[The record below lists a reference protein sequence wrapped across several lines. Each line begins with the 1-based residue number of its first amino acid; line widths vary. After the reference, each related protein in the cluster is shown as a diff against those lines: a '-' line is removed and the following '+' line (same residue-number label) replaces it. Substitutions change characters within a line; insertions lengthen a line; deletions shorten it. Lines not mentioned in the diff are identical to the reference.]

1 MRHLALGH
9 RLFLLAMAGILPLAI
24 MSGIGV
30 VGLVQQQRAQAER
43 ATLEITR
50 ALATAVEAELQRTG
64 SVLEAFASSA
74 TLDTS
79 NAAEFYQSAQRMA
92 KAQPNWLTVILI
104 DPDGTVLFNANQS
117 DPSKVQK
124 VAERDSFQKTIR
136 TRLPVVGYLARGA
149 SGSYGIPLRVPVV
162 RQGQLHYVLT
172 AVIKPQ
178 AILDIIKRQR
188 VPDDWIVSV
197 FDGKGARVARSISHD
212 KFIGGRAAP
221 SLSRLMA
228 SGAPE
233 GFGETEVLEGSK
245 VYTAFSRT
253 AISDWSVAIGVPT
266 ATIDSAGYRSLSA
279 YGSGILISL
288 VLGVIGALVVAR
300 SIKHPI
306 ESLRRAALALGR
318 GESFT
323 VPPITIPEAREVGNA
338 LQTAMHQHAQ
348 SEAERQTLLADAQEA
363 RNQAERANRVKDQF
377 MAMLGHELRNPL
389 APIISALDIMEA
401 RHSGVDV
408 RERHII
414 ERQVAHL
421 SRLVDDLLDV
431 ARISGGKLELRRS
444 RIELGAV
451 ANRALELMQPVFDKR
466 PSPLEVRLPTAP
478 VYVYGDAVRLVQV
491 MTNLLANAAKFTRSD
506 DKIALHI
513 DVVDNSALI
522 EVIDAG
528 CGISPVLLPHIF
540 DLFAQG
546 EQSIDRRNGGL
557 GLGLAIVKNLVLL
570 HEGTISADSGGPGC
584 GSTFTVRLPLS
595 TAPPALPAAMLTDA
609 PAKAG
614 PGRQVL
620 IVDDN
625 ADAAEML
632 ACLLGEAAG
641 FTVRTAADG
650 ASALELVEEFT
661 PDIAVLDI
669 GLPGMDGY
677 ELAQRLRRDP
687 RFAGIKMV
695 ALTGYGTEQDRKRAL
710 ESGFDAHCIKPV
722 ALENLLAVIDG

>member
-1 MRHLALGH
+1 
-9 RLFLLAMAGILPLAI
+9 MAGILPLAI

-30 VGLVQQQRAQAER
+30 AGLVQQQRAQAER

-74 TLDTS
+74 TLDTA

-92 KAQPNWLTVILI
+92 KAQPNWLTVILL
-104 DPDGTVLFNANQS
+104 DPDGTILFNANQG
-117 DPSKVQK
+117 DASKVQK
-124 VAERDSFQKTIR
+124 VAERDSFLRTIR
-136 TRLPVVGYLARGA
+136 TRAPVVGYMARGP
-149 SGSYGIPLRVPVV
+149 SGAFGIPLRVPVM
-162 RQGQLHYVLT
+162 RQGQVHYVLT
-172 AVIKPQ
+172 AVVKPQ
-178 AILDIIKRQR
+178 AIVDILKRHR
-188 VPDDWIVSV
+188 VPDDWVVSV
-197 FDGKGARVARSISHD
+197 FDGKGSRVARSVSHE
-212 KFIGGRAAP
+212 KFLGGRAAP

-228 SGAPE
+228 SGDQE

-245 VYTAFSRT
+245 VYTAFSRLPG
-253 AISDWSVAIGVPT
+253 SDWSVATGVPV
-266 ATIDSAGYRSLSA
+266 ATIDTAGYRSFAA

-288 VLGVIGALVVAR
+288 LLGGLGALLVAR
-300 SIKHPI
+300 SIKQPI

-318 GESFT
+318 GETFT
-323 VPPITIPEAREVGNA
+323 VPAISIPEAREVGDA
-338 LQTAMHQHAQ
+338 LQTAMHQHAE
-348 SEAERQTLLADAQEA
+348 SEAERQTLLDAAQEA

-389 APIISALDIMEA
+389 APIISALDLMEA
-401 RHSGVDV
+401 RNKGVDA

-444 RIELGAV
+444 RIELKAV
-451 ANRALELMQPVFDKR
+451 ASRALELMQPVFDKR
-466 PSPLEVRLPTAP
+466 ASPLEVRLPSMP

-513 DVVDNSALI
+513 DVIDDSAVI
-522 EVIDAG
+522 EVVDAG

-570 HEGTISADSGGPGC
+570 HEGSVNVVSDGPGC

-595 TAPPALPAAMLTDA
+595 TAPAPLPAKLLTDA
-609 PAKAG
+609 PAKEG

-632 ACLLGEAAG
+632 ACLMKEAAG
-641 FTVRTAADG
+641 FTVRTASDG
-650 ASALELVEEFT
+650 ASALELVEEFM

-677 ELAQRLRRDP
+677 ELAQRLRSDP
-687 RFAGIKMV
+687 RFARVKMV

-710 ESGFDAHCIKPV
+710 QSGFDAHCIKPV
-722 ALENLLAVIDG
+722 ALESLLAVIDG

>member
-1 MRHLALGH
+1 
-9 RLFLLAMAGILPLAI
+9 MAGIVPLAI

-50 ALATAVEAELQRTG
+50 ALATAVDAELKRTG

-74 TLDTS
+74 TLDTA

-92 KAQPNWLTVILI
+92 KAQPNWLTVIML
-104 DPDGTVLFNANQS
+104 DPDGTVLFNANQGVG
-117 DPSKVQK
+117 PGVQRI
-124 VAERDSFQKTIR
+124 AERDSFMRTVR
-136 TRLPVVGYLARGA
+136 TRMPVVGFLARGP
-149 SGSYGIPLRVPVV
+149 SGAFGIPIRVPVV
-162 RQGQLHYVLT
+162 RQGQLHFVLT

-178 AILDIIKRQR
+178 AILDIIERQR
-188 VPDDWIVSV
+188 VPQDWVVSV
-197 FDGKGARVARSISHD
+197 FDGKGARVARSRSHEN
-212 KFIGGRAAP
+212 FLGGRAAP
-221 SLSRLMA
+221 SLARLMA
-228 SGAPE
+228 SGDHE
-233 GFGETEVLEGSK
+233 GFGETEVLEGNK
-245 VYTAFSRT
+245 VYTAFSRLHG
-253 AISDWSVAIGVPT
+253 SDWSVAVGVPV
-266 ATIDSAGYRSLSA
+266 ATIDTAGYRSLAA

-300 SIKHPI
+300 SINRPI
-306 ESLRRAALALGR
+306 EALRRAALALGR

-323 VPPITIPEAREVGNA
+323 VPQINIPEAREVGNA
-338 LQTAMHQHAQ
+338 LQTAMHQHAA
-348 SEAERQTLLADAQEA
+348 SEAERQALLADAQEA

-389 APIISALDIMEA
+389 APIISALEIMEA
-401 RHSGVDV
+401 RNKGIDA

-444 RIELGAV
+444 RIELKAV
-451 ANRALELMQPVFDKR
+451 ASRALELMQPVFDKR
-466 PSPLEVRLPTAP
+466 ACPLEVRLPSTP

-491 MTNLLANAAKFTRSD
+491 LTNLLGNAAKFTRSD
-506 DKIALHI
+506 DRIALHI
-513 DVVDNSALI
+513 DVSGGFAVI
-522 EVIDAG
+522 EVTDAG
-528 CGISPVLLPHIF
+528 CGISPVLLPHLF

-570 HEGTISADSGGPGC
+570 HEGSISADSGGPGC

-595 TAPPALPAAMLTDA
+595 TAPPALPAKLLTGA

-614 PGRQVL
+614 PGRCVL

-632 ACLLGEAAG
+632 ASLMKEAAG
-641 FTVRTAADG
+641 FTVRTALDG
-650 ASALELVEEFT
+650 ASALALVEQFT

-677 ELAQRLRRDP
+677 ELAQRLRSDP
-687 RFAGIKMV
+687 RFAAIKMV

-722 ALENLLAVIDG
+722 GLEYLLAVIDG